1 MHITPHASSIST
13 EGTDSRQAWIVCL
26 SAGLF
31 FFYEFIQM
39 NMLNSLGSYLM
50 TEYHITATQLGGL
63 SGWYFYSNL
72 GFLLIA
78 GLLLDR
84 FSTRKIIL
92 YAMVSCVFGTALMAF
107 SHSVLLTSICRF
119 IAGIGGA
126 FCFLSS
132 IRLASRWFPPHR
144 MALLTGLIVTMA
156 MLGGVVAQTPLA
168 MLAAAVGWRASVLWV
183 AGLGAVISIVVW
195 KFVLDYPPG
204 KHETHVQEQQE
215 LKNLGFWKAKRIAF
229 LNKQNWC
236 AGLYTSL
243 LNLPVS
249 LLGALWGNMYLQKVH
264 QLTSTQ
270 AASVTMMI
278 FVGTVVGSPFAG
290 WISDYMGFRR
300 RPMLIGAIISLLLMV
315 LIIYIP
321 SPSMMTLMVLFLAL
335 GLITSSQVISYPT
348 VAESNP
354 KILTATSVSVVSIS
368 AIAGYPISQILFG
381 AIMDWH
387 WDGTMAEGVRVYSM
401 ANYQFAITIMPIAF
415 LIALI
420 AALFLRETYCKTR
433 VNSDSSD

>member
-1 MHITPHASSIST
+1 MHIAPNATNQNIHH
-13 EGTDSRQAWIVCL
+13 ETDENGGSVRAWLVCM
-26 SAGLF
+26 SAALF

-39 NMLNSLGSYLM
+39 NMLNSLGSYLIQ
-50 TEYHITATQLGGL
+50 EFQITATQLGGL
-63 SGWYFYSNL
+63 SGWYFYANL
-72 GFLLIA
+72 GFLLVA

-92 YAMVSCVFGTALMAF
+92 CAMGSCVIGTTLMAF
-107 SHSVLLTSICRF
+107 SHSVILIGVCRF

-132 IRLASRWFPPHR
+132 IRLASRWFPPRR

-168 MLAAAVGWRASVLWV
+168 MLAQAVGWRAAVLWV
-183 AGLGAVISIVVW
+183 ATLGGIISLIVW
-195 KFVLDYPPG
+195 KFVFDYPPG
-204 KHETHVQEQQE
+204 MHATHINEQEE
-215 LKNLGFWKAKRIAF
+215 LKSLGFWKAKRIAF
-229 LNKQNWC
+229 LNKQNWL

-249 LLGALWGNMYLQKVH
+249 LLGALWGNAFLQKVH
-264 QLTSTQ
+264 HLSATQ

-278 FVGTVVGSPFAG
+278 FVGTVLGSPLAG
-290 WISDYMGFRR
+290 WISDRMGLRR
-300 RPMLIGAIISLLLMV
+300 SPMLIGAILSLLLI
-315 LIIYIP
+315 LTIIYLPKPHMI
-321 SPSMMTLMVLFLAL
+321 TLMLLFLAL
-335 GLITSSQVISYPT
+335 GLVTSSQVISYPT

-381 AIMDWH
+381 LIMDWH
-387 WDGTMAEGVRVYSM
+387 WDGTMAEGVRVYS
-401 ANYQFAITIMPIAF
+401 ALNYQFAITIMPAAF

-420 AALFLRETYCKTR
+420 AALFLRETYCK
-433 VNSDSSD
+433 SKY

>member
-1 MHITPHASSIST
+1 MQITLKN
-13 EGTDSRQAWIVCL
+13 DSLRPWLVCL
-26 SAGLF
+26 SAALF

-50 TEYHITATQLGGL
+50 NEYQITATQLGSL
-63 SGWYFYSNL
+63 SGWYFYANL
-72 GFLLIA
+72 GFLLVA

-92 YAMVSCVFGTALMAF
+92 YAMGSCVIGTTLMAF
-107 SHSVLLTSICRF
+107 SHSVLLTGICRF

-132 IRLASRWFPPHR
+132 IRLASRWFPPQR
-144 MALLTGLIVTMA
+144 MALMTGLIVTMA

-168 MLAAAVGWRASVLWV
+168 MLAEAVGWRAAVGWI
-183 AGLGAVISIVVW
+183 AGLGAVISMIVW
-195 KFVLDYPPG
+195 KFVFDYPPSL
-204 KHETHVQEQQE
+204 HETYIQEQDE
-215 LKNLGFWKAKRIAF
+215 LKTLGFWQAKRIAF
-229 LNKQNWC
+229 LNKQNWL
-236 AGLYTSL
+236 AGLFTSL

-249 LLGALWGNMYLQKVH
+249 LLGALWGNVYLQKIH
-264 QLTSTQ
+264 HLSTTQ

-278 FVGTVVGSPFAG
+278 FVGTVIGSPLAG
-290 WISDYMGFRR
+290 WISDRMGLRR
-300 RPMLIGAIISLLLMV
+300 KPMLIGAVLSLLLII
-315 LIIYIP
+315 LIIYLP
-321 SPSMMTLMVLFLAL
+321 QPSMMTLMLLFLGL
-335 GLITSSQVISYPT
+335 GLITSTQVISYPT

-381 AIMDWH
+381 LIMDWH
-387 WDGTMAEGVRVYSM
+387 WDGTMAEGMRVYS
-401 ANYQFAITIMPIAF
+401 ASNYQFAISIMPIAF

-420 AALFLRETYCKTR
+420 AALCLRETHCK
-433 VNSDSSD
+433 SKY